1 MTNTRID
8 ITARDSSAGAFS
20 SAERRITALGG
31 SVRQLSSLLGAVG
44 IGFSAI
50 GAARSLTGVIN
61 AQDALAKLSRATSVS
76 VETLAGL
83 EFAAGQAGTSLDR
96 AAKGVRAWSR
106 LIVEASEGSAK
117 AQRSINTLGLELE
130 NLIGLSPEDQFLKL
144 ADAVSKL
151 SEQDRAVAITGALGD
166 RMAELS
172 TLLGQGEDAL
182 RSYIQEGREYNPVT
196 REAAEQS
203 ERFNDNL
210 DRLGKSFTQI
220 KIQAGNSV
228 IPVLDEIAQKMVDAS
243 NKSGVFAGIIAGL
256 GDTLAKLYK
265 SDSFL
270 TAVEFS
276 GPLGSIVS
284 KRARAGIASEAAAQA
299 TEAAALSGAS
309 KLWLDVANSIDKAG
323 DESDETATQ
332 GRRLGQIYLDLNNKQ
347 KSARNSSKALEKA
360 LKDEEKEIDA
370 LKRRA
375 AELTKQFDPL
385 IAKQEKLNELILL
398 RDRGLIDQGIVDK
411 AGQDA
416 VNKYLTAIEEA
427 GVELKRRAAELSKQ
441 FDPLIE
447 KQEKLNELTLLRDMG
462 LIDHGI
468 FDKARQEAVNKYL
481 TAIEEAG
488 VDTKQFGQTFQRVFD
503 TNTEIAISGVR
514 RIQSALSDGL
524 FNFFDDGLKGMVN
537 SVKNAVGRII
547 TEFASVR
554 LLQGAGLGA
563 LFGASGA
570 AVGAGVTTSSGGLGG
585 LEIASAGLSATS
597 LLSSGFGLTTLAGG
611 GISGLG
617 SLIGS
622 GSFQA
627 FGAGL
632 AGDAVAGLTAGLN
645 AGLTSSSAAGFASA
659 GSAFGAIAAPVAIAA
674 IADIGLRQLFG
685 NKKLG
690 GTAGDILSFVP
701 VVGTLINGLFGLGP
715 EKLRRQVI
723 TGNISEEGFNGSF
736 DSILKRKGGLFRG
749 DKVRRETFDEFGE
762 LQRLF
767 DESIQGFSLSIR
779 ASADNLN
786 LSTKSL
792 DSFNQQIEILSE
804 KGEALTQER
813 ISEAIAAIGDT
824 LAAQVLPNFREFAKI
839 GESASAVLT
848 RINSEFNALGTT
860 LRTVG
865 VGSDA
870 ANEILNG
877 LSIGS
882 RSAIVSLAG
891 GVDALNA
898 KTAALFDKLDD
909 SDKLEILS
917 EQLQEALSVVGVGF
931 IPTMDQFIDAMTS
944 GRLTI
949 EQFIAG
955 LNLQDLIANVNQL
968 KDASDL
974 ASGAVDSV
982 SNSISSLLDGRLNS
996 AQIAFDRLSNS
1007 VQAERNKITKQYNED
1022 LEAQNEIIND
1032 ISASI
1037 ANLQQL
1043 SAQLNS
1049 TSTQLQPLS
1058 IGAARAQIES
1068 AIKSAK
1074 NGIFPQAGGLSQAL
1088 QTIGG
1093 QNTAGF
1099 STREDFLRSR
1109 AQSASL
1115 VSQLGNLVD
1124 GQIDFQS
1131 AALDSAEETKSEL
1144 ERGFTRQIGYLDGI
1158 LNSAR
1163 NRLDEL
1169 KGINTTLD
1177 DILTALTSFN
1187 AAAGSNIGNTRNS
1200 SGLQFGD
1207 TINRVNRGGVGTGTV
1222 LSSSDVTGRGSGIS
1236 DQFIKDFAATN
1247 PTAQEL
1253 SSFANTLG
1261 IDSKRIQRIFNISD
1275 ERAEKFFADNPNI
1288 ARFHGGGKSS
1298 KEGIAIIKRNEVV
1311 STDQHN
1317 KDLIGMMGKLVERV
1331 EQNTIE
1337 VADMV
1342 KRLKRTTVQVSDGF
1356 AFQQKAVT

>member
-1 MTNTRID
+1 
-8 ITARDSSAGAFS
+8 
-20 SAERRITALGG
+20 
-31 SVRQLSSLLGAVG
+31 
-44 IGFSAI
+44 
-50 GAARSLTGVIN
+50 
-61 AQDALAKLSRATSVS
+61 
-76 VETLAGL
+76 
-83 EFAAGQAGTSLDR
+83 
-96 AAKGVRAWSR
+96 
-106 LIVEASEGSAK
+106 
-117 AQRSINTLGLELE
+117 
-130 NLIGLSPEDQFLKL
+130 
-144 ADAVSKL
+144 
-151 SEQDRAVAITGALGD
+151 
-166 RMAELS
+166 
-172 TLLGQGEDAL
+172 
-182 RSYIQEGREYNPVT
+182 
-196 REAAEQS
+196 
-203 ERFNDNL
+203 
-210 DRLGKSFTQI
+210 
-220 KIQAGNSV
+220 
-228 IPVLDEIAQKMVDAS
+228 
-243 NKSGVFAGIIAGL
+243 
-256 GDTLAKLYK
+256 
-265 SDSFL
+265 
-270 TAVEFS
+270 
-276 GPLGSIVS
+276 
-284 KRARAGIASEAAAQA
+284 
-299 TEAAALSGAS
+299 
-309 KLWLDVANSIDKAG
+309 
-323 DESDETATQ
+323 
-332 GRRLGQIYLDLNNKQ
+332 
-347 KSARNSSKALEKA
+347 
-360 LKDEEKEIDA
+360 
-370 LKRRA
+370 
-375 AELTKQFDPL
+375 
-385 IAKQEKLNELILL
+385 
-398 RDRGLIDQGIVDK
+398 
-411 AGQDA
+411 
-416 VNKYLTAIEEA
+416 
-427 GVELKRRAAELSKQ
+427 
-441 FDPLIE
+441 
-447 KQEKLNELTLLRDMG
+447 
-462 LIDHGI
+462 
-468 FDKARQEAVNKYL
+468 
-481 TAIEEAG
+481 
-488 VDTKQFGQTFQRVFD
+488 
-503 TNTEIAISGVR
+503 
-514 RIQSALSDGL
+514 
-524 FNFFDDGLKGMVN
+524 
-537 SVKNAVGRII
+537 
-547 TEFASVR
+547 
-554 LLQGAGLGA
+554 
-563 LFGASGA
+563 
-570 AVGAGVTTSSGGLGG
+570 
-585 LEIASAGLSATS
+585 
-597 LLSSGFGLTTLAGG
+597 
-611 GISGLG
+611 
-617 SLIGS
+617 
-622 GSFQA
+622 
-627 FGAGL
+627 
-632 AGDAVAGLTAGLN
+632 
-645 AGLTSSSAAGFASA
+645 
-659 GSAFGAIAAPVAIAA
+659 
-674 IADIGLRQLFG
+674 
-685 NKKLG
+685 
-690 GTAGDILSFVP
+690 
-701 VVGTLINGLFGLGP
+701 
-715 EKLRRQVI
+715 
-723 TGNISEEGFNGSF
+723 
-736 DSILKRKGGLFRG
+736 
-749 DKVRRETFDEFGE
+749 
-762 LQRLF
+762 
-767 DESIQGFSLSIR
+767 
-779 ASADNLN
+779 

-1074 NGIFPQAGGLSQAL
+1074 DGIFPEAGSLSQAL

-1109 AQSASL
+1109 AQSATL